1 MQLMPRQP
9 RIEYEDAMYHVLN
22 RGNYRNA
29 IFSVET
35 SAELFEEV
43 LFNTCGRFGWLLHAY
58 VILSNHYHLVIK
70 TPTANL
76 VAGMQWLQSTFAN
89 RFNRLV
95 SERGHVF
102 QGRYKALLIENG
114 GYLLQAV
121 NYVHLNPVRA
131 GIVELDQL
139 RHYEQS
145 SFPKFFRKKRAAC
158 LWNTDWLSLAGDL
171 SPTVAGMR
179 CYHKYLALCHENDPI
194 KRKRM
199 HLDLCRGWY
208 IGTREGRKAILMD
221 VSQGNIG
228 ADESLGLKRFGKEAG
243 EVLLSIGLSCLGKT
257 EQDIGSD
264 RKGIRWKI
272 VLGSWIKSQCGV
284 NNQWLSDHL
293 NMGNIFNVSRM
304 LSNEL
309 KQPPKRCKLWK
320 KLRTAKYK
328 A

>member
-1 MQLMPRQP
+1 MQIMPRQP

-29 IFSVET
+29 IFSFET

-43 LFNTCGRFGWLLHAY
+43 LFNTCGRFGWILHAY

-102 QGRYKALLIENG
+102 QGRYKALLIESG

-131 GIVELDQL
+131 DIVELDQL

-145 SFPKFFRKKRAAC
+145 SFPKMFPQETC
-158 LWNTDWLSLAGDL
+158 CLSLQ
-171 SPTVAGMR
+171 
-179 CYHKYLALCHENDPI
+179 Y
-194 KRKRM
+194 
-199 HLDLCRGWY
+199 
-208 IGTREGRKAILMD
+208 
-221 VSQGNIG
+221 
-228 ADESLGLKRFGKEAG
+228 
-243 EVLLSIGLSCLGKT
+243 
-257 EQDIGSD
+257 
-264 RKGIRWKI
+264 
-272 VLGSWIKSQCGV
+272 
-284 NNQWLSDHL
+284 
-293 NMGNIFNVSRM
+293 
-304 LSNEL
+304 
-309 KQPPKRCKLWK
+309 
-320 KLRTAKYK
+320 
-328 A
+328 